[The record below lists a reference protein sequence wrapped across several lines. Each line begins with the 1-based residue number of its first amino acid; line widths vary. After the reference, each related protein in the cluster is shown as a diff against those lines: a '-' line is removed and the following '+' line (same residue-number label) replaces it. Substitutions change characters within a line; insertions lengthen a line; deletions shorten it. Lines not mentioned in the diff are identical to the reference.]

1 MPNHYLRVHKL
12 PQAVDEKELIGST
25 VIVIDLLR
33 ATSTIC
39 QALAAGAREVV
50 PFLEIDDALA
60 AASGV
65 DLADILR
72 GVDRLA
78 VKMPA
83 WFLAGVDAVSAAA
96 AVVAQNR

>member
-50 PFLEIDDALA
+50 P
-60 AASGV
+60 
-65 DLADILR
+65 
-72 GVDRLA
+72 
-78 VKMPA
+78 
-83 WFLAGVDAVSAAA
+83 
-96 AVVAQNR
+96 